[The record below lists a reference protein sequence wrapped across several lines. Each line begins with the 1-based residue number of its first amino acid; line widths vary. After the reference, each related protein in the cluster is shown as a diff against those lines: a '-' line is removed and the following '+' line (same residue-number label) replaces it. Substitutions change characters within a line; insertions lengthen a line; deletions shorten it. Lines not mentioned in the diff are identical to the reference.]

1 MDEPFGAL
9 DAMTREQMNLDLQR
23 IWRESGKTVVL
34 ITHSIPEAVFLGDRV
49 VVMTPRPG
57 RIARVVEVPI
67 ARPRGIDVMGDAAVR
82 PTHQRNPPASLW
94 TARRRDG
101 RGRWRHHMTNI
112 VNELP
117 PVELAAKP
125 PSDFRIL
132 IRTRPELILAP
143 VLLVVI
149 LVTWEWG
156 VPYFDVPNYVLPT
169 PSAIGVALW
178 RGLDAGFMARG
189 GYWLHTWVT
198 VWEVLLGFFIGSGV
212 GLLLGTVISQFR
224 IIEATLRIY
233 LVAIQSLPKIALAP
247 IIVLWFGFGL
257 TSKVVIICL
266 LTFFPL
272 LINSMAGFKAVDPE
286 RLELMRALGAN
297 PWQIFWKVRLPS
309 AMPYIFA
316 GLDMAA
322 VFAVVGA
329 VVGEFVG
336 AQRGLG
342 TLILSMNAQMDIA
355 GTFSVFI
362 ILAVVGIV
370 IHKALRMVERRVL
383 FWSGEEQRMMG
394 T

>member
-1 MDEPFGAL
+1 
-9 DAMTREQMNLDLQR
+9 MTDIVDQ
-23 IWRESGKTVVL
+23 
-34 ITHSIPEAVFLGDRV
+34 A
-49 VVMTPRPG
+49 
-57 RIARVVEVPI
+57 
-67 ARPRGIDVMGDAAVR
+67 
-82 PTHQRNPPASLW
+82 PPS
-94 TARRRDG
+94 D
-101 RGRWRHHMTNI
+101 I
-112 VNELP
+112 
-117 PVELAAKP
+117 AAKP
-125 PSDFRIL
+125 PSDFAIL
-132 IRTRPELILAP
+132 MRTRPELILAP

-149 LVTWEWG
+149 LAVWEWG
-156 VPYFDVPNYVLPT
+156 VPYFNVPNYVLPR
-169 PSAIGVALW
+169 PSAIAVALW
-178 RGLDAGFMARG
+178 RGLDAGFLARG

-212 GLLLGTVISQFR
+212 GLLLGTIISQFR

-362 ILAVVGIV
+362 ILAIVGIL
-370 IHKALRMVERRVL
+370 IHKSLRAVERRVL

>member
-1 MDEPFGAL
+1 
-9 DAMTREQMNLDLQR
+9 MT
-23 IWRESGKTVVL
+23 
-34 ITHSIPEAVFLGDRV
+34 FY
-49 VVMTPRPG
+49 PRK
-57 RIARVVEVPI
+57 R
-67 ARPRGIDVMGDAAVR
+67 
-82 PTHQRNPPASLW
+82 AS
-94 TARRRDG
+94 T
-101 RGRWRHHMTNI
+101 
-112 VNELP
+112 
-117 PVELAAKP
+117 P
-125 PSDFRIL
+125 PSDLRIL

-149 LVTWEWG
+149 LVLWEWG
-156 VPYFDVPNYVLPT
+156 VPYFEIPNYVLPT
-169 PSAIGVALW
+169 PSAIATALW
-178 RGLDAGFMARG
+178 RGLDAAPFDRG
-189 GYWLHTWVT
+189 GYWLHTGVT
-198 VWEVLLGFFIGSGV
+198 VTEVLLGFFIGSGV
-212 GLLLGTVISQFR
+212 GLLLGIVISQFR
-224 IIEATLRIY
+224 ILEATLRIY

-257 TSKVVIICL
+257 TSKVVITCL

-272 LINSMAGFKAVDPE
+272 LVNSMAGFKAVDTD

-336 AQRGLG
+336 AQSGLG
-342 TLILSMNAQMDIA
+342 TLILSMNAQMDIS

-362 ILAVVGIV
+362 ILALVGLI

>member
-1 MDEPFGAL
+1 M
-9 DAMTREQMNLDLQR
+9 
-23 IWRESGKTVVL
+23 S
-34 ITHSIPEAVFLGDRV
+34 
-49 VVMTPRPG
+49 
-57 RIARVVEVPI
+57 
-67 ARPRGIDVMGDAAVR
+67 
-82 PTHQRNPPASLW
+82 
-94 TARRRDG
+94 
-101 RGRWRHHMTNI
+101 NI
-112 VNELP
+112 VNEVP
-117 PVELAAKP
+117 PVEIARKP
-125 PSDFRIL
+125 PSDFHIL

-189 GYWLHTWVT
+189 GYWLHTGVT

-362 ILAVVGIV
+362 ILAIVGIV
-370 IHKALRMVERRVL
+370 IHKALRAVERRVL

>member
-1 MDEPFGAL
+1 M
-9 DAMTREQMNLDLQR
+9 
-23 IWRESGKTVVL
+23 S
-34 ITHSIPEAVFLGDRV
+34 
-49 VVMTPRPG
+49 
-57 RIARVVEVPI
+57 
-67 ARPRGIDVMGDAAVR
+67 
-82 PTHQRNPPASLW
+82 
-94 TARRRDG
+94 
-101 RGRWRHHMTNI
+101 NI
-112 VNELP
+112 VNEVP
-117 PVELAAKP
+117 PVEIARKP
-125 PSDFRIL
+125 PSDFHIL
-132 IRTRPELILAP
+132 IRTRPELVLAP

-362 ILAVVGIV
+362 ILAIVGIV
-370 IHKALRMVERRVL
+370 IHKALRAVERRVL

>member
-1 MDEPFGAL
+1 
-9 DAMTREQMNLDLQR
+9 
-23 IWRESGKTVVL
+23 
-34 ITHSIPEAVFLGDRV
+34 
-49 VVMTPRPG
+49 
-57 RIARVVEVPI
+57 
-67 ARPRGIDVMGDAAVR
+67 
-82 PTHQRNPPASLW
+82 
-94 TARRRDG
+94 
-101 RGRWRHHMTNI
+101 MTNS

-362 ILAVVGIV
+362 ILAIVGIV
-370 IHKALRMVERRVL
+370 IHKALRAVERRVL